1 MVVLTHSGGL
11 SVCPALEITNICFED
26 FKTIGMMLY
35 VYVLAFRRTW
45 KLEVMIGVS
54 LPGLLFS
61 N

>member
-1 MVVLTHSGGL
+1 
-11 SVCPALEITNICFED
+11 
-26 FKTIGMMLY
+26 MMLY
-35 VYVLAFRRTW
+35 VYVLAFRKTW